1 MWRVY
6 HAKEMLVLILRHG
19 TSYITKHTK
28 SMIIQKKNTMDNIKT
43 KTSLSEKIVHIIKT
57 ETPSTVKRWYLY
69 PKLCNQ

>member
-28 SMIIQKKNTMDNIKT
+28 SMIIQKKKPQWTTLKL
-43 KTSLSEKIVHIIKT
+43 KLLYQ
-57 ETPSTVKRWYLY
+57 KR
-69 PKLCNQ
+69 